1 VIVSHSGANK
11 SGANIRVRELWVGN
25 LPEGI
30 TEKKLYSHF
39 FIYGEIENIDIVH
52 PHHKSQ

>member
-1 VIVSHSGANK
+1 MIVSHSGANK